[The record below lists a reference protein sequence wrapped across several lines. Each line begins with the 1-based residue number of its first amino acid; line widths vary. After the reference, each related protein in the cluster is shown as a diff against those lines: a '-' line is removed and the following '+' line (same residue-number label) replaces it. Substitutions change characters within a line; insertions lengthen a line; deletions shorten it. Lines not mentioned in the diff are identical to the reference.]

1 LIRQIFSTAFLSIGV
16 GFICQLAQVWLG
28 TSYFDDFLKSN
39 LINLLVAL
47 LAINTASMGI
57 VLTKIRDLVDRHGNQ
72 EAFKNT
78 RKQMLLSVKEQLCLI
93 VLSIV
98 VLTVSDSIHVIEIEN
113 LDLLIK
119 TTVSAIF
126 VYSMVV
132 LYDTAISVLVIID
145 FQAPSE

>member
-1 LIRQIFSTAFLSIGV
+1 MIRQIFSTVFLSIGV
-16 GFICQLAQVWLG
+16 GFLCQLAQGWLE
-28 TSYFDDFLKSN
+28 TSYFNDFLKSN

-72 EAFKNT
+72 DTFKNT

-93 VLSIV
+93 VLSV
-98 VLTVSDSIHVIEIEN
+98 VLLTISDSMHAIEIEN
-113 LDLLIK
+113 LDLFIK

>member
-1 LIRQIFSTAFLSIGV
+1 MIRQIFSTVFLSIGV
-16 GFICQLAQVWLG
+16 GFLCQLAQGWLE
-28 TSYFDDFLKSN
+28 TSYFNDFLKSN

-72 EAFKNT
+72 DAFKNT

-93 VLSIV
+93 VLSV
-98 VLTVSDSIHVIEIEN
+98 VLLTISDSMHAIEIEN
-113 LDLLIK
+113 LDLFIK